1 MLGTQK
7 VDNKFNKFNKFNHG
21 LDGIIFMI
29 EKLKEENISIGTKL
43 ASELQKYHPDINI
56 YKLIHVSQHNDH
68 NDHNKKILRYL
79 DMPKQVYMVAN
90 TKKEYLSYS
99 DEYGFVYNTT
109 LF

>member
-7 VDNKFNKFNKFNHG
+7 AEHKYNKFNHG
-21 LDGIIFMI
+21 LDGIKFMF
-29 EKLKEENISIGTKL
+29 EQLEEANIKSIGTKL
-43 ASELQKYHPDINI
+43 ANELQKYHPDINI
-56 YKLIHVSQHNDH
+56 YKLIHVSQH

>member
-1 MLGTQK
+1 MLGTQEAN
-7 VDNKFNKFNKFNHG
+7 NKLNKFNHG
-21 LDGIIFMI
+21 LDGIKFMI
-29 EKLKEENISIGTKL
+29 KQLEEEKIKSIGTKL
-43 ASELQKYHPDINI
+43 ANELQKYHPDINI